1 MPSDRAKV
9 SYKFLTFL
17 STYALLFVV
26 LAGYG
31 QAQTQHGAAPED
43 QAQVLPPIRPDLS
56 GASSVGTEPDLF
68 PTVVESAVTLR
79 VATGPVRGGYYAV
92 GGVLCDLINAQ
103 TARHRIECLVR
114 PTSGSGENL
123 AHVLGG
129 SAELGLVQSDWQS
142 FAVTSAQDASTFA
155 LDFERLRSVAA
166 LYPLATQIVV
176 RDAIGA
182 SSLAD
187 LRGRRIGLAQPGTGQ
202 RQLADVVLAQA
213 GFGPR
218 DMSITDFDADIDMVR
233 ALCASNLDAII
244 LVGPA
249 PMQPVDA
256 ALSRCDAQLLSVD
269 PALMEVIL
277 GDREAL
283 ASLSLGSNVYSGQRT
298 PVQTLGYV
306 VTLVASANLDERLTA
321 EVARHLI
328 TDVESY
334 AAGHPALS
342 SVTGTSFF
350 TRGLT
355 APLHDGVA
363 RYLND
368 LAQNLQII
376 SDDLD
381 GGDTLSNQNGE

>member
-1 MPSDRAKV
+1 MPSDR
-9 SYKFLTFL
+9 SQNLMKFSAFL
-17 STYALLFVV
+17 STCLLFFMTT
-26 LAGYG
+26 AGVTS
-31 QAQTQHGAAPED
+31 AQTQHGSAPED
-43 QAQVLPPIRPDLS
+43 QPQVLPPLRPDLS
-56 GASSVGTEPDLF
+56 ATPSSSAETSLF
-68 PTVVESAVTLR
+68 PEVVESAMTLR

-114 PTSGSGENL
+114 PTTGSGENL

-182 SSLAD
+182 RSLSD
-187 LRGRRIGLAQPGTGQ
+187 LQGRRIGLAQEGTGQ

-213 GFGPR
+213 GLGPR
-218 DMSITDFDADIDMVR
+218 DMSVSTFDNDLDMVR
-233 ALCASNLDAII
+233 ALCASSIDALI

-256 ALSRCDAQLLSVD
+256 ALNRCDAQLLSID
-269 PALMEVIL
+269 ADLMEVIL

-283 ASLSLGSNVYSGQRT
+283 VSLSLGENVYGGQRRQ
-298 PVQTLGYV
+298 VQTLGYV
-306 VTLVASANLDERLTA
+306 VTLVASANLDDRLTA
-321 EVARHLI
+321 EVAQHLLSNV
-328 TDVESY
+328 DSY
-334 AAGHPALS
+334 ASSHPALA
-342 SVTGTSFF
+342 SVTGTAFF

-368 LAQNLQII
+368 LAQDFQII
-376 SDDLD
+376 SDDSD
-381 GGDTLSNQNGE
+381 GGDTLSSQNGG